1 MACRGARCARRG
13 SGRAWRLWPGSSH
26 RAPNLVVH
34 ACAIVVVGLRCVERG
49 GVMSALTGAWGAAWR
64 NSPRPASLAHGHS
77 PPAHRRIVVGGV
89 RVGAAAVHALGRV
102 VDVSQRVV
110 VVGSWVLARYQ
121 VVGAHPRPGDEVNI
135 GLRRSCGGG
144 NGPGSERHSG
154 GTGVSRGGQRSRPRP
169 CTPRARA
176 NQTVHGGLPPHQTG
190 SWSPTGRCSSKQA
203 GKRTTSCR

>member
-1 MACRGARCARRG
+1 MCHRGSWPAICGARGGHVSFDRGMGGRVEELAPARKPCA
-13 SGRAWRLWPGSSH
+13 W
-26 RAPNLVVH
+26 
-34 ACAIVVVGLRCVERG
+34 
-49 GVMSALTGAWGAAWR
+49 
-64 NSPRPASLAHGHS
+64 HS

-135 GLRRSCGGG
+135 GLRRTCGGG
-144 NGPGSERHSG
+144 NGPGSERHAG

-169 CTPRARA
+169 CIPRARA
-176 NQTVHGGLPPHQTG
+176 NQAVRARLPPHQTG

-203 GKRTTSCR
+203 GMRTTSCR